1 MKALNFSTELGGS
14 CGLHLSLI
22 IVIVPDLGGV
32 FRVPNLCLRD
42 LDAKG

>member
-1 MKALNFSTELGGS
+1 VKALNFSTELGGS

-22 IVIVPDLGGV
+22 IDIVPDLGC
-32 FRVPNLCLRD
+32 FRAPNLCLCD